1 MPLRLVNGRDAPRR
15 VNHGL
20 PARLYHSP
28 QETFMNIGS
37 ICSRRI
43 VTIDSK
49 ATLAQAAAQMR
60 DRHVGALVVTAAS
73 PEGLRVTG
81 VVTDRDLV
89 IHVLAQSVDGSEF
102 AIADL
107 ANRRIASVSEKDDT
121 SLALDVMRE
130 FGVRRLLVT
139 GDDQQLVGIVSL
151 DDLAAA
157 CASDMDRLARVIRSG
172 LEREAAYSAPA
183 TPPAPVLRIPAMGT
197 AGWGTAMA

>member
-1 MPLRLVNGRDAPRR
+1 
-15 VNHGL
+15 
-20 PARLYHSP
+20 
-28 QETFMNIGS
+28 MNIGS

-60 DRHVGALVVTAAS
+60 DRHVGALVVTTAS
-73 PEGLRVTG
+73 PEGPRVAG

-89 IHVLAQSVDGSEF
+89 VHVLAQGVEGGGF

-139 GDDQQLVGIVSL
+139 GDEQQLVGIVSL

-172 LEREAAYSAPA
+172 LEREAASTAPA
-183 TPPAPVLRIPAMGT
+183 TPSVPVLRIPAMGT
-197 AGWGTAMA
+197 AGWGTVIA

>member
-1 MPLRLVNGRDAPRR
+1 
-15 VNHGL
+15 
-20 PARLYHSP
+20 
-28 QETFMNIGS
+28 MNIGS

-60 DRHVGALVVTAAS
+60 DRHVGALVVTAAT
-73 PEGLRVTG
+73 PEGPRVAG

-89 IHVLAQSVDGSEF
+89 IHVLAQGVEGGEF
-102 AIADL
+102 SIADL
-107 ANRRIASVSEKDDT
+107 AHRRIASVSDKDDS

-130 FGVRRLLVT
+130 YGVRRLLVT
-139 GDDQQLVGIVSL
+139 GDEQQLVGIVSL

-172 LEREAAYSAPA
+172 LDREAASTSQT
-183 TPPAPVLRIPAMGT
+183 TPPVPVLRIPAMGT
-197 AGWGTAMA
+197 AGWGTVIA

>member
-1 MPLRLVNGRDAPRR
+1 
-15 VNHGL
+15 
-20 PARLYHSP
+20 
-28 QETFMNIGS
+28 MNIGS

-107 ANRRIASVSEKDDT
+107 ANRRIASVSEKDDS

-139 GDDQQLVGIVSL
+139 GAEQQLVGIVSL

-172 LEREAAYSAPA
+172 LDREAASTAPA
-183 TPPAPVLRIPAMGT
+183 TPPVPVLRIPAMGT
-197 AGWGTAMA
+197 AGWGTVMA

>member
-1 MPLRLVNGRDAPRR
+1 
-15 VNHGL
+15 
-20 PARLYHSP
+20 
-28 QETFMNIGS
+28 MNIGS

-43 VTIDSK
+43 VTIDSQ
-49 ATLAQAAAQMR
+49 ASLAQAAAQMR
-60 DRHVGALVVTAAS
+60 ERHVGALVVTAAS
-73 PEGLRVTG
+73 PEGARVTG

-102 AIADL
+102 PIADL

-121 SLALDVMRE
+121 SVALDVMRE

-172 LEREAAYSAPA
+172 LEREAASMAPA
-183 TPPAPVLRIPAMGT
+183 TPPVPVLRIPSTGT

>member
-1 MPLRLVNGRDAPRR
+1 
-15 VNHGL
+15 
-20 PARLYHSP
+20 
-28 QETFMNIGS
+28 MNIGS

-60 DRHVGALVVTAAS
+60 DRHVGALVVTASS

-139 GDDQQLVGIVSL
+139 GDEQQLVGIVSL

-172 LEREAAYSAPA
+172 LEREAACSVPA

-197 AGWGTAMA
+197 AGWGTVMA

>member
-1 MPLRLVNGRDAPRR
+1 
-15 VNHGL
+15 
-20 PARLYHSP
+20 
-28 QETFMNIGS
+28 MNIGS

-60 DRHVGALVVTAAS
+60 DRHVGALVVTATS
-73 PEGLRVTG
+73 PEGQRVTG

-139 GDDQQLVGIVSL
+139 GDEQQLVGIVSL

-183 TPPAPVLRIPAMGT
+183 TPPAPGRASSSLRIR
-197 AGWGTAMA
+197 W

>member
-1 MPLRLVNGRDAPRR
+1 
-15 VNHGL
+15 
-20 PARLYHSP
+20 
-28 QETFMNIGS
+28 MNIGS
-37 ICSRRI
+37 ICRRRI

-139 GDDQQLVGIVSL
+139 DAEGRLTGIVSL
-151 DDLAAA
+151 DDMLDACAEMFSGLAAVMHSGISRETA
-157 CASDMDRLARVIRSG
+157 AAR
-172 LEREAAYSAPA
+172 PM
-183 TPPAPVLRIPAMGT
+183 PPAPALRIPAMGT
-197 AGWGTAMA
+197 AGWRM

>member
-1 MPLRLVNGRDAPRR
+1 
-15 VNHGL
+15 
-20 PARLYHSP
+20 
-28 QETFMNIGS
+28 MNIGS

-73 PEGLRVTG
+73 PEGPRVTG

-89 IHVLAQSVDGSEF
+89 VHVLAQGVDGNQF
-102 AIADL
+102 AVGDL
-107 ANRRIASVSEKDDT
+107 ANRRIASIRDTDDVSV
-121 SLALDVMRE
+121 ALDVMRE
-130 FGVRRLLVT
+130 CGVRRLLVT
-139 GDDQQLVGIVSL
+139 GEAQELVGIVSL

-172 LEREAAYSAPA
+172 LEREALESVPLP
-183 TPPAPVLRIPAMGT
+183 TVPMLRIPVT
-197 AGWGTAMA
+197 SSSWGTALA